1 MCYMDSPQQSV
12 WRCDRCSCSRD
23 RDQPQHQL
31 HLHHPPGQHFK
42 ITPTLTTTAGNE
54 GSRSLKF
61 YTHGDGPYG
70 PYCIS
75 TFKQYLHNIYTV
87 SRIFTSRESLA
98 NCSWCL
104 QQQRRWDF
112 PSASR
117 QLCWADL
124 WWEYLCTPSS
134 LQLTAVSR
142 VVIIVI
148 MPVFSCDRLMID
160 TSLT

>member
-1 MCYMDSPQQSV
+1 MDSPQQSV

-23 RDQPQHQL
+23 RDQPQH
-31 HLHHPPGQHFK
+31 HLLHPPGQHFK

-98 NCSWCL
+98 NCSCCL

-124 WWEYLCTPSS
+124 WWEYLCSPSS
-134 LQLTAVSR
+134 LQQCPGLLLCRYSAVIASWLT
-142 VVIIVI
+142 
-148 MPVFSCDRLMID
+148 LH
-160 TSLT
+160 